1 MPTGKNK
8 KTLYKIP
15 TEDEI
20 QGAVPAKPLN
30 AKPAPEVTPEVE
42 EVLPVVEPE
51 PVAVVD
57 TAKEKEKAAAEALAK
72 SEAKAADD
80 AAKAAKLEAE
90 SVKAEAKAKEKA
102 AREAKMADGYV
113 FARSR
118 VESDSMPDV
127 PKMKKAKGKV
137 AVTSEELK
145 ELKKTLDI
153 TQFDGISVAGRNVV
167 VRKADR
173 RITRDRRREQVDKYE
188 TVIVENA
195 GETQELSEASVFMLD
210 MLRKNPRRP

>member
-20 QGAVPAKPLN
+20 QGAVPAKPLK

-127 PKMKKAKGKV
+127 PKMKKAKGKGEGGGGEGLFRPR
-137 AVTSEELK
+137 T
-145 ELKKTLDI
+145 
-153 TQFDGISVAGRNVV
+153 ISRP
-167 VRKADR
+167 
-173 RITRDRRREQVDKYE
+173 
-188 TVIVENA
+188 
-195 GETQELSEASVFMLD
+195 SEAIEKVVSRGLP
-210 MLRKNPRRP
+210 KISYSPA